1 VIALSAPRA
10 SCPVWPWVFRVDT
23 PKIASYRAIAASRLK
38 LTKVAADSFERA
50 ETSRSP
56 KQAALVAVEHARVLA
71 TGGDL
76 DQACALAVTAY
87 DIGCNY
93 ESERVRQAVREFRS
107 SLDGRGGRRITAEL
121 DERLHSAYSQR
132 TRLCV

>member
-1 VIALSAPRA
+1 M
-10 SCPVWPWVFRVDT
+10 WPWVFRVDT
-23 PKIASYRAIAASRLK
+23 PKIASYRAITASRLR
-38 LTKVAADSFERA
+38 LPRAAADAFEQA

-56 KQAALVAVEHARVLA
+56 KQAALVAVEHARSLA
-71 TGGDL
+71 TSGNL

-93 ESERVRQAVREFRS
+93 ESERVRQAVREFRA
-107 SLDGRGGRRITAEL
+107 SLDGRNGRHVTAEL

-132 TRLCV
+132 GRLCA